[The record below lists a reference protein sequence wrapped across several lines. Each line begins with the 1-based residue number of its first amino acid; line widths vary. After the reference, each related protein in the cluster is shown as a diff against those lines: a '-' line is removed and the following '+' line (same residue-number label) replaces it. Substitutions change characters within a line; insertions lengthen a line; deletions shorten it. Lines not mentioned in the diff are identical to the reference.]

1 MASRGIA
8 GYQVIFAPR
17 HAVIIAALVAMSGLI
32 VACATGMRGDA
43 GAPASV
49 SEADQAALNATAT
62 FPPGPAGKL
71 IAYGRD
77 ILDQTPKYA
86 GAFITARMSCAACH
100 PGGGTQAHAG
110 SLVGSYA
117 TFPQWNKRAHR
128 FIALQDRLAE
138 CFLYSMNGRPPPYSS
153 REMVALTAYI
163 AWLSRGAPTGVGFP
177 SQRPIEVTPPQ
188 RPNAAH
194 GAQVY
199 SARCASCHGANGDGA
214 GSIPPLWGPHSFNDK
229 AGMSKMDRIMPF
241 VKVAMP
247 RNAPGS
253 LTDQESADVAAFVL
267 AHPRPHFDKNR
278 LVEFPA
284 EKAGYF

>member
-8 GYQVIFAPR
+8 GYQVTFTPR
-17 HAVIIAALVAMSGLI
+17 QAVILTALVTMSAVI
-32 VACATGMRGDA
+32 VACASGMRGDS
-43 GAPASV
+43 GAPAPAS
-49 SEADQAALNATAT
+49 APDQAALNATAT
-62 FPPGPAGKL
+62 FPPGPQGEL

-77 ILDQTPKYA
+77 VLEQTPKYA
-86 GAFITARMSCAACH
+86 GAYITARMSCAACH

-138 CFLYSMNGRPPPYSS
+138 CFLYSMNGKPPPYYS

-177 SQRPIEVTPPQ
+177 NQQPIDVKPPQ
-188 RPNAAH
+188 PPNAARGGH
-194 GAQVY
+194 VY

-214 GSIPPLWGPHSFNDK
+214 GAIPPVWGPHSFNDK
-229 AGMSKMDRIMPF
+229 AGMSRMERIVPF
-241 VKVAMP
+241 IKVAMP

-253 LTDQESADVAAFVL
+253 LTDQEAADVAAFIL
-267 AHPRPHFDKNR
+267 SHHRPHFDKNK